1 MYDII
6 WSYQKGREQLHMIID
21 MNYWGKVLK
30 NFLIL
35 ALSVLGCYLG
45 FKLVI
50 FYIPFLIAFIIS
62 LLLEPCIRFIMRK
75 TKLRRKT
82 SSIIIFIIA
91 IIIIAGLLVWASI
104 TLVTEASNL
113 LTNLNEYFEKGY
125 QLVQNLI
132 ASVDFESLK
141 IPDNIMSTI
150 QQSSFDFL
158 GNLTNWAKSA
168 LTNAI
173 NFLTSIPTIG
183 VYTVVTLLALYFI
196 CVDKVYMI
204 DQLEHHMP
212 ETWVKKIGIHIK
224 ELTKSLGGYLKAEI
238 TLVFISFVICLI
250 GLYIFHFAGLN
261 VQYPLLMALIIGFVD
276 LLPIFGSGTFMIP
289 WAVIS
294 ACTGDFTLAI
304 WIIVLWIIMSVVRQF
319 IEPRMVSGKIGIH
332 PIFTLIAMYTGFK
345 FIGVIGMFIGPIIL
359 IILKNIFST
368 FIDKGVFKSI
378 FER

>member
-1 MYDII
+1 M
-6 WSYQKGREQLHMIID
+6 
-21 MNYWGKVLK
+21 
-30 NFLIL
+30 
-35 ALSVLGCYLG
+35 
-45 FKLVI
+45 
-50 FYIPFLIAFIIS
+50 
-62 LLLEPCIRFIMRK
+62 
-75 TKLRRKT
+75 
-82 SSIIIFIIA
+82 
-91 IIIIAGLLVWASI
+91 
-104 TLVTEASNL
+104 
-113 LTNLNEYFEKGY
+113 
-125 QLVQNLI
+125 
-132 ASVDFESLK
+132 
-141 IPDNIMSTI
+141 
-150 QQSSFDFL
+150 
-158 GNLTNWAKSA
+158 
-168 LTNAI
+168 TNAI

-224 ELTKSLGGYLKAEI
+224 ELTKSLGGYLKAEV

-294 ACTGDFTLAI
+294 ACSGDFTLAI